1 MGKYFLKRLG
11 LCIFV
16 LLGVSIVAFILVRLA
31 PGNPA
36 ELMLPDGAPEEQIHA
51 MEIEMGLDK
60 TYVEQYLIY
69 MGGILKGD
77 FGTSLFFKQPCLDV
91 IKEALPATLL
101 LTVTAMFVCLIISI
115 PMGIIAGVRKGSFVD
130 LGAMSF
136 AIIGQSLSAVW
147 LGILLVLVFAVKL
160 KWLPAFGYGTAIN
173 MIMPSITLGVP
184 VAALI
189 CRLTRAGMIDVM
201 SEDYILNAMS
211 KGIPKRRVVVK
222 YALKNVLIPV
232 ITVIGVQIG
241 SFLGGAIVTE
251 QIFSLPGMG
260 RMIVQSISRRDF
272 PLIQSGLLIISAM
285 FVFVNLLV
293 DMLYAVIDPRLST
306 MYASNSRKKKLAKL
320 KGEGGENE

>member
-11 LCIFV
+11 FCVFV
-16 LLGVSIVAFILVRLA
+16 LLGVSIISFILVHLA

-36 ELMLPDGAPEEQIHA
+36 ELMLGDGATPDQIAA
-51 MEIEMGLDK
+51 MEVELGLDK
-60 TYVEQYLIY
+60 PLVEQYFLY
-69 MGGILKGD
+69 MKGVLQGD
-77 FGTSLFFKQPCLDV
+77 LGDSIFFKRPCLDV
-91 IKEALPATLL
+91 IKESLPATLT
-101 LTVTAMFVCLIISI
+101 LTVTAIFVCLLISI
-115 PMGIIAGVRKGSFVD
+115 PMGVIAGVKRGSLVD

-136 AIIGQSLSAVW
+136 AILGQSLSAVW

-160 KWLPAFGYGTAIN
+160 QWLPAFGYGTAAN

-184 VAALI
+184 TAALI

-211 KGIPKRRVVVK
+211 KGIPKSRVVVK

-232 ITVIGVQIG
+232 ITVVGVQIG
-241 SFLGGAIVTE
+241 TFLGGAVVTE
-251 QIFSLPGMG
+251 QIFSLPGIG

-272 PLIQSGLLIISAM
+272 PLIQSGLLVISAM

-293 DMLYAVIDPRLST
+293 DMLYAVIDPRLAT
-306 MYASNSRKKKLAKL
+306 AYAGKKKKKVQAEK
-320 KGEGGENE
+320 KEADAA

>member
-11 LCIFV
+11 FCVFV
-16 LLGVSIVAFILVRLA
+16 LLGVSIISFILVHLA

-36 ELMLPDGAPEEQIHA
+36 ELMLGDGATAEQIAA
-51 MEIEMGLDK
+51 MEVELGLDK
-60 TYVEQYLIY
+60 PLVEQYFIY
-69 MGGILKGD
+69 MKGVFQGD
-77 FGTSLFFKQPCLDV
+77 LGDSIFFKRPCLEV
-91 IKEALPATLL
+91 IKESLPATLL
-101 LTVTAMFVCLIISI
+101 LTCTAMLVCLLISI
-115 PMGIIAGVRKGSFVD
+115 PMGVIAGVKRGSLVD

-136 AIIGQSLSAVW
+136 AILGQSLSAVW

-160 KWLPAFGYGTAIN
+160 QWLPAFGYGTAAN

-211 KGIPKRRVVVK
+211 KGIPKGRVVVK

-232 ITVIGVQIG
+232 ITVVGVQIG
-241 SFLGGAIVTE
+241 TFLGGAVVTE
-251 QIFSLPGMG
+251 QIFSLPGIG

-272 PLIQSGLLIISAM
+272 PLIQSGLLVISAM
-285 FVFVNLLV
+285 FVFVNMLV
-293 DMLYAVIDPRLST
+293 DMLYAVIDPRLAT
-306 MYASNSRKKKLAKL
+306 AYASKKKKKVQAEK
-320 KGEGGENE
+320 KEADAA

>member
-1 MGKYFLKRLG
+1 MGKYILKRLG

-16 LLGVSIVAFILVRLA
+16 LIGVSIVAFILVHLA

-36 ELMLPDGAPEEQIHA
+36 ELMLPDGSPPELIHE
-51 MEIEMGLDK
+51 MEVQMGLDK
-60 TYVEQYLIY
+60 PLVEQYFIY
-69 MGGILKGD
+69 MGNVLKGD
-77 FGTSLFFKQPCLDV
+77 LGTSLFFKKPCLDV
-91 IKEALPATLL
+91 IKEALPATLT
-101 LTVTAMFVCLIISI
+101 LTVTAMLVCLLISI
-115 PMGIIAGVRKGSFVD
+115 PMGVIAGVRKGSFVD

-160 KWLPAFGYGTAIN
+160 RWLPAFGYGTAAN

-201 SEDYILNAMS
+201 SEDYITNALS
-211 KGIPKRRVVVK
+211 KGIPRRKVIVK

-232 ITVIGVQIG
+232 ITVIGVQVG
-241 SFLGGAIVTE
+241 SFLGGAVVTE

-285 FVFVNLLV
+285 FVFVNMFV
-293 DMLYAVIDPRLST
+293 DILYMVIDPRL
-306 MYASNSRKKKLAKL
+306 ASNYIGKGGKKKKAAK
-320 KGEGGENE
+320 EAA

>member
-11 LCIFV
+11 FCVFV
-16 LLGVSIVAFILVRLA
+16 LLGVSIISFILVHLA

-36 ELMLPDGAPEEQIHA
+36 ELMLGDGATAEQIAA
-51 MEIEMGLDK
+51 MEVELGLDK
-60 TYVEQYLIY
+60 PLVEQYFLY
-69 MGGILKGD
+69 MKGVLQGD
-77 FGTSLFFKQPCLDV
+77 MGDSIFFKRPCLDV
-91 IKEALPATLL
+91 IKESLPATLT
-101 LTVTAMFVCLIISI
+101 LTVTAILVCLLISI
-115 PMGIIAGVRKGSFVD
+115 PMGVIAGVKRGSLVD

-136 AIIGQSLSAVW
+136 AILGQSLSAVW

-160 KWLPAFGYGTAIN
+160 QWLPAFGYGTAAN

-184 VAALI
+184 TAALI

-211 KGIPKRRVVVK
+211 KGIPKSRVVVK

-232 ITVIGVQIG
+232 ITVVGVQIG
-241 SFLGGAIVTE
+241 TFLGGAVVTE
-251 QIFSLPGMG
+251 QIFSLPGIG

-272 PLIQSGLLIISAM
+272 PLIQSGLLVISAM

-293 DMLYAVIDPRLST
+293 QE
-306 MYASNSRKKKLAKL
+306 KE
-320 KGEGGENE
+320 EGSG

>member
-1 MGKYFLKRLG
+1 MGKYILKRLG
-11 LCIFV
+11 FCLFV
-16 LLGVSIVAFILVRLA
+16 LLGVSIVSFMLVHLA

-36 ELMLPDGAPEEQIHA
+36 QLMLSDGATEEEILA
-51 MEIEMGLDK
+51 KEIELGLDK
-60 TYVEQYLIY
+60 PLVEQYFIY
-69 MGGILKGD
+69 MKDILHGD
-77 FGTSLFFKQPCLDV
+77 LGDSLFYKRPCLDV
-91 IKEALPATLL
+91 ILEALPATLV
-101 LTVTAMFVCLIISI
+101 LTCTAMLVCLLISI
-115 PMGIIAGVRKGSFVD
+115 PMGIIAGVKRGSFAD

-136 AIIGQSLSAVW
+136 AILGQSLSAVW

-160 KWLPAFGYGTAIN
+160 KWLPAFGYGTAAN

-211 KGIPKRRVVVK
+211 KGIPRSRVIVK
-222 YALKNVLIPV
+222 YALKNALIPV
-232 ITVIGVQIG
+232 ITVIGVQVG

-272 PLIQSGLLIISAM
+272 PLIQSGLLVISAM
-285 FVFVNLLV
+285 FVFVNMFV
-293 DMLYAVIDPRLST
+293 DILYTVIDPRLATAYTS
-306 MYASNSRKKKLAKL
+306 KKKKAAAEAKA
-320 KGEGGENE
+320 KEADAA